1 MKKILLSVLLSAA
14 ITLPTLAVGPMPKVW
29 TVKQSDS
36 TSIKIMVRG
45 AGGRTVYYTTL
56 DGKILTKGANNS
68 FYYAVIRDGKLQP
81 SALIAHEAGDRTA
94 EEKAFL
100 DANKTEKNMHL
111 LNSVAKR
118 TAHNAPLKAISA
130 STADGLGE
138 YNRSGMGGINSIG
151 TPLVPV
157 VMVEFKDKDFLSTTT
172 PEKMMR
178 YYNEA
183 GYHDEPGCVGSVKDF
198 FESQSRGMF
207 VPTFEVIGPIKVNH
221 SYAYY
226 GRDERTAELVR
237 DVVKEAKAQNISFDK
252 FKNAKTGHVE
262 LICLFYAGRGQAT
275 EDPNKPGYENYI
287 WPQEQDINETIE
299 GIPFN
304 SYFVGNE
311 LNYYGTLMGMGVF
324 CHEFGHAL
332 GLPDFYNTDPSV
344 TLSRNP
350 FGYWSI
356 MDAGPYVNNANAPI
370 GYTAYERSYLGW
382 LKIKELTSPQTVKL
396 DPVSNRNGELAAIV
410 RSTRN
415 RAEYFILENR
425 TSDTWYPKAYKERRA
440 NGYETFTFGD
450 GLMLSHFA
458 YTKGTWETNSVN
470 TVDSKMRAYIIPADD
485 EQLNYSAHKE
495 NLFGVEKK
503 NIDKLTFYDGL
514 TVNNAIQ
521 GIEVN
526 ADGTILFGYRQQ
538 PSAIENISETTTE
551 NAGDG
556 YYYDLQGRRML
567 NPTRGI
573 YIHNGKKIVVK

>member
-1 MKKILLSVLLSAA
+1 MKKILLSVFLSAS
-14 ITLPTLAVGPMPKVW
+14 ISLPTLAVGPLPKVW

-36 TSIKIMVRG
+36 TSIKIMVKG
-45 AGGRTVYYTTL
+45 EGGRTVYYASL
-56 DGKILTKGANNS
+56 DGKIIVKGANND
-68 FYYAVIRDGKLQP
+68 FYYAVINDGKLQP
-81 SALIAHEAGDRTA
+81 STFIAHEAGDRTA
-94 EEKAFL
+94 EERAFL
-100 DANKTEKNMHL
+100 NEAKTERKMYM
-111 LNSVAKR
+111 LNSAATR
-118 TAHNAPLKAISA
+118 AQQAIPRKAISA

-138 YNRSGMGGINSIG
+138 YNKTGMGGINSIG
-151 TPLVPV
+151 TPQVPV
-157 VMVEFKDKDFLSTTT
+157 VMVEFRDKEFLPTTT
-172 PEKMMR
+172 PEKMTR

-198 FESQSRGMF
+198 FTSQSRGMF

-226 GRDERTAELVR
+226 GKNERTSDLVR

-252 FKNAKTGHVE
+252 FKNPKTGHVE

-275 EDPNKPGYENYI
+275 EDPSKPGYENYI

-299 GIPFN
+299 GTPFN

-332 GLPDFYNTDPSV
+332 GLPDFYNTDPAV

-382 LKIKELTSPQTVKL
+382 LKLKELTSPQTVKL
-396 DPVSNRNGELAAIV
+396 DPISNKDGELAAIV
-410 RSTRN
+410 RSPRN
-415 RAEYFILENR
+415 RSEYFILENR
-425 TSDTWYPKAYKERRA
+425 TSDTWYPKAYRERRT
-440 NGYETFTFGD
+440 NGYDTFTFGD

-458 YTKGTWETNSVN
+458 YDKQYWEYNSVN
-470 TVDSKMRAYIIPADD
+470 TVDNKMRAYIIPADN

-495 NLFGVEKK
+495 NLYGVEKK
-503 NIDKLTFYDGL
+503 SIDKLAFYDGV
-514 TVNNAIQ
+514 TIQNAVQ

-526 ADGTILFGYRQQ
+526 ADGTIVFGYRQN
-538 PSAIENISETTTE
+538 PTAIENITE
-551 NAGDG
+551 ATDENKGDG
-556 YYYDLQGRRML
+556 YYYDLQGRRVQ